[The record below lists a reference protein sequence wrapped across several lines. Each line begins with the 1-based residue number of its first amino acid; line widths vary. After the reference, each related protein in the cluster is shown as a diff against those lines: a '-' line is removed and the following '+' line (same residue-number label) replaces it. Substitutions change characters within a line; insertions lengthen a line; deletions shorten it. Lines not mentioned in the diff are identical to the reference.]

1 VKQNILP
8 CFIVIV
14 IVNFTLFLIIFLY
27 FCNNFVTLLYFTKPV
42 NSCCVAK
49 GVLSLCETEN
59 FYPVVV
65 VIVNFIFSIFVSP
78 IFNVRCYANAVYAII
93 VCPSVCLYAISLY

>member
-1 VKQNILP
+1 VCVRVRVYVKQNILP
-8 CFIVIV
+8 CFIV

-49 GVLSLCETEN
+49 GVLSLCATEN
-59 FYPVVV
+59 FYPVVVV

-78 IFNVRCYANAVYAII
+78 IFNV
-93 VCPSVCLYAISLY
+93 